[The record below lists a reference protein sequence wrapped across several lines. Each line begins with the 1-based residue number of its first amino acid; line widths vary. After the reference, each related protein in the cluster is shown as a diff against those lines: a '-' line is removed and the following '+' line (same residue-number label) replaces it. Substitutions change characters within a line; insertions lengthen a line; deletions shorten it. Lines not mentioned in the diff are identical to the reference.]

1 MSSDKS
7 QIPSEELQVKDLA
20 IKLLGMIDRLDARI
34 SKLEEKMPETF
45 DIFYKPPGREKHQKL
60 HLSIDELY
68 GKINK
73 IETELNNAR

>member
-20 IKLLGMIDRLDARI
+20 VKLLGMIDRLDARI

-45 DIFYKPPGREKHQKL
+45 DIFYN
-60 HLSIDELY
+60 SS
-68 GKINK
+68 
-73 IETELNNAR
+73 T